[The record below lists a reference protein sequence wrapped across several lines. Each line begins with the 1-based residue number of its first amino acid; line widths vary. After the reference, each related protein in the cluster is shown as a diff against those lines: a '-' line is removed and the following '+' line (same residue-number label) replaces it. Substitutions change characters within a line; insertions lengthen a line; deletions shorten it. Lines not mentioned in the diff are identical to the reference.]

1 MINYKNVS
9 KALKNE
15 VPIFWFRSGD
25 FNYLFTGHWGLRTTK
40 NLYIEKG
47 IFTTLINTFKTIPD
61 KESGCEINYGDK
73 KQISIMPAEKVQRFI
88 KLLEVPEKSID
99 LEYTNLIQ
107 IDWDKEI
114 SILKSPKKY
123 IYLDRKFANF
133 IEMNSDVKIQGSSP
147 VSPVYFS
154 NSCDKE
160 IAMLLPLRFSN
171 ESTYLKQEEEI

>member
-9 KALKNE
+9 KTLKNE
-15 VPIFWFRSGD
+15 VPIMWFRSGN
-25 FNYLFTGHWGLRTTK
+25 FNYLFTGYWGLRTTK

-47 IFTTLINTFKTIPD
+47 IFTTLINIFQVIPD
-61 KESGCEINYGDK
+61 KESGYELLYGK
-73 KQISIMPAEKVQRFI
+73 KQASIMADEKIERFI

-114 SILKSPKKY
+114 SILKSPEKY
-123 IYLDRKFANF
+123 IYIDRKFTNF
-133 IEMNSDVKIQGSSP
+133 IEMNSDVKIQGSSS
-147 VSPVYFS
+147 VSPVLFS
-154 NSCDKE
+154 NSYDKE

-171 ESTYLKQEEEI
+171 ESTYLKQEEEK